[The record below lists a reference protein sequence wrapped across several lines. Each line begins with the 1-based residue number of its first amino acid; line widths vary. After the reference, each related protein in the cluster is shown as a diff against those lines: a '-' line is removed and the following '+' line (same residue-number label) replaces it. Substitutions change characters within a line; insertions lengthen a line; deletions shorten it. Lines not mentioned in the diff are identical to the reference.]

1 MEGYWGLRMRV
12 LGQGESRGR
21 GPRESYPGPQLPPCP
36 SCHTPQPQHSGLSL
50 PIALALP
57 GATLALLLPSPT
69 ATLLPS
75 AHWSSPHIGHHWPHL
90 PIPASLLD
98 EVMLLLTFWSF
109 LDCVCMVG
117 PHLDYSALPLLRGP
131 SIGPCDK
138 HLLISM
144 FSQMLPPPGS
154 LP

>member
-1 MEGYWGLRMRV
+1 MRV
-12 LGQGESRGR
+12 LGQGESKGW
-21 GPRESYPGPQLPPCP
+21 GPRESYPGPHTNSMPSLPHASAAALWPLPPYRPCSSWGRAGRP
-36 SCHTPQPQHSGLSL
+36 LAKPNSHT
-50 PIALALP
+50 
-57 GATLALLLPSPT
+57 
-69 ATLLPS
+69 LPS
-75 AHWSSPHIGHHWPHL
+75 AHCSSPNIGHHRPYL

-98 EVMLLLTFWSF
+98 DVMLLLTFWSF

-117 PHLDYSALPLLRGP
+117 PHLDYSALPLLQGP
-131 SIGPCDK
+131 SISPCDK